1 MNSGIIILILYML
14 ALLGIAFYAS
24 RRDQKNIKDFAT
36 GGGLG
41 IFVLTLTFSATY
53 HSAYAFMGAG
63 GFVYNHGIGWWV
75 NGLWTVLPGVLF
87 WVWGRRFWFMG
98 KKYNYL
104 SVADYAADVYESNA
118 VGILVTAITMV
129 FTVPYVAMQ
138 AIGVTLDGFPAGMPI
153 DMARLTAEMA
163 RRAPGQ
169 SALTTARKEADA
181 PEFLS
186 GVLDGVT
193 TGQPICIL
201 IRNTNQR
208 SRDYG
213 DGVELVRPGHADYTG
228 HVRYFG
234 HEDWRGGGSFSGRLT
249 APIVAAGALCSQWL
263 EAQGVRIACHIQQLG
278 SVKDASFLTA
288 DPAADYAQLKA
299 MHLPVLTPGLEA
311 AMEAEVLAARNDGD
325 SVGGVIECMITG
337 LPAGLGAPFFDSVE
351 SEISRLLFSVPAVK
365 GVEFGEGFGFADL
378 RGSQA
383 NDAFRMAEG
392 KVVTETNHAGGI
404 NGGITNGMPVIFR
417 CAIRPTPSIA
427 RKQQTVSLKTGE
439 DAELEIHGRH
449 DPCILPRAVPV
460 IEAMA
465 AIAVLDMWKER
476 QGCLR

>member
-1 MNSGIIILILYML
+1 MSSTWGQCLKL
-14 ALLGIAFYAS
+14 S
-24 RRDQKNIKDFAT
+24 
-36 GGGLG
+36 
-41 IFVLTLTFSATY
+41 IFGQS
-53 HSAYAFMGAG
+53 
-63 GFVYNHGIGWWV
+63 HG
-75 NGLWTVLPGVLF
+75 
-87 WVWGRRFWFMG
+87 
-98 KKYNYL
+98 
-104 SVADYAADVYESNA
+104 E
-118 VGILVTAITMV
+118 
-129 FTVPYVAMQ
+129 
-138 AIGVTLDGFPAGMPI
+138 AIGVTLDGFPAGMDI
-153 DMARLTAEMA
+153 DMDRLLGEMA

-169 SALTTARKEADA
+169 SLLTTARREADA

-186 GVLDGVT
+186 GVLNGKT

-213 DGVELVRPGHADYTG
+213 DGVDLVRPGHADYTG

-263 EAQGVRIACHIQQLG
+263 EQQGVKIACHIQQLG
-278 SVKDASFLTA
+278 AVQDTSFMAADPTA
-288 DPAADYAQLKA
+288 DYSCMKQ
-299 MHLPVLTPGLEA
+299 MHLPVLTAGLDA
-311 AMEAEVLAARNDGD
+311 QMEAEAMAARDAGD
-325 SVGGVIECMITG
+325 SIGGVIECMVTG

-351 SEISRLLFSVPAVK
+351 SEISQLLFSIPAVK
-365 GVEFGEGFGFADL
+365 GVEFGAGFGFAAM

-383 NDAFRMAEG
+383 NDAFRMADG
-392 KVVTETNHAGGI
+392 KVVAETNHAGGI

-427 RKQQTVSLKTGE
+427 LKQQTVSLKTGE

-460 IEAMA
+460 VEAMA
-465 AIAVLDMWKER
+465 AIAILDMWKER
-476 QGCLR
+476 QGCLV